1 MRRIETIRN
10 ITFVL
15 AVLALLPGA
24 FTSASAQPYTQLQIL
39 LPGETADPG
48 SGTGKLGTPND
59 QTVGEPFTVT
69 VRATDSSWNTVTTIT
84 NAVSVTSSDASATLP
99 GPVSL
104 SNGVG
109 TAQVTINAAGSF
121 TFSVTDNSDPT
132 IPQADSAPVTALFL
146 DGFIFSRIS
155 QKNQN
160 AGVPMATIITAVDP
174 GGSPVAGFS
183 GLGGHFNQPYRRFHR
198 LDLAKEGSQAV
209 ELMMPPMLKQSGRF
223 RRHLP
228 IVLIRPVSPLIDVL
242 AEFIDNWRGGVLLV
256 GG

>member
-1 MRRIETIRN
+1 M
-10 ITFVL
+10 L
-15 AVLALLPGA
+15 AALAFLTGA
-24 FTSASAQPYTQLQIL
+24 FTSVSAQPYTQLQIL

-104 SNGVG
+104 SNGIG

-121 TFSVTDNSDPT
+121 TFSTTDNSDPT

-160 AGVPMATIITAVDP
+160 AEYGQAQQAFVKDP
-174 GGSPVAGFS
+174 WSKHIFQIHHYEFLSV
-183 GLGGHFNQPYRRFHR
+183 N
-198 LDLAKEGSQAV
+198 
-209 ELMMPPMLKQSGRF
+209 
-223 RRHLP
+223 
-228 IVLIRPVSPLIDVL
+228 VSP
-242 AEFIDNWRGGVLLV
+242 
-256 GG
+256 